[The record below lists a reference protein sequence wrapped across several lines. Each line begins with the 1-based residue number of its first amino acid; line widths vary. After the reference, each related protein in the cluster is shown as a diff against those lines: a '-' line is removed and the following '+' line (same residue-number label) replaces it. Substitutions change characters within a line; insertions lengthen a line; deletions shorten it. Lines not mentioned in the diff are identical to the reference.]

1 LRWGDNN
8 ILIVLL
14 NFSLVFFLVIKAFA
28 KVHHKLPELLSTCIG
43 PASHKK
49 AQTLHRCMR
58 ILEGR
63 QNNTR
68 HVDNLT
74 QCALEGSVGG
84 VFASI
89 CHWFRVEYGD
99 ANLFLFGFANPA
111 DLQILVYESAVSAL
125 CWGISYLWIRRGMN
139 PETRSNYYSK
149 YWKDAVYGSLA
160 GFNATF
166 MKGVLK
172 RAVKSAAKSAV
183 PS

>member
-1 LRWGDNN
+1 M
-8 ILIVLL
+8 
-14 NFSLVFFLVIKAFA
+14 NFSLVFFVVIRLFA
-28 KVHHKLPELLSTCIG
+28 KVHHNLPELLSTCIG
-43 PASHKK
+43 PKANRK
-49 AQTLHRCMR
+49 AQALHSCMR
-58 ILEGR
+58 VLEGR

-74 QCALEGSVGG
+74 QCAMEGSLGG
-84 VFASI
+84 VFASV

-99 ANLFLFGFANPA
+99 ANLFLFGFNNPL
-111 DLQILVYESAVSAL
+111 DLQILVYESMVSAI

-139 PETRSNYYSK
+139 PETRANYYSK

-172 RAVKSAAKSAV
+172 RAVKTAAKSAA
-183 PS
+183 SGGG